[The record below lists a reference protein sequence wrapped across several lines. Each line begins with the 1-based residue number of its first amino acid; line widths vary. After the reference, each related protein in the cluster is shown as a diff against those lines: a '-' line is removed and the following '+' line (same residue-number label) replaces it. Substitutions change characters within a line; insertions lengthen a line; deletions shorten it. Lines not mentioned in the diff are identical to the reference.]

1 MNTEQIKQM
10 EKLTKI
16 KAADRECVATS
27 CDAAKAENNRRFLRG
42 DPKAT
47 AEYIFPNQQE
57 DAAGIVNEYLHN
69 KRRVGAVVKRTKV
82 GADGLMIEVAR
93 QMTTHPDDEFVVN
106 PANVRFITGMS
117 NASWE
122 KDMKDKAPSCFKN
135 NIFHHGQLKHAELRG
150 LRDSLIIIDELD
162 TGDKDYQVLHKTL
175 LEAGVLNVTYMNEHN
190 IRFLFISAT
199 MVKELYELYCWG
211 EMYFMHKMTIP
222 ETYVGHMDFLELGII
237 QEFYPLTTAA
247 SALKWVQEDILD
259 IYGDDFRIHI
269 VRANLKTSCVIQAA
283 CIRKDIE
290 CRNHTS
296 SDKIEEDVLREIFE
310 GNLTKHIVLI
320 VKGFYRR
327 ANLIPNDWKMRIGA
341 VHELHTKTVD
351 NNVQIQGL
359 PGRMTGYWRSAIEGG
374 HRTGPYRT
382 SVLAVQQYEAVY
394 NDPFGQN
401 SYNAQGFKKNHGKVT
416 TCTSVF
422 VNPKNIVG
430 LVAGPKPNCGQDE
443 EGEPKKTVPIVLSM
457 PLTELE
463 RIHKLKSAHKQVA
476 LSIIL
481 KQYLQSVGKDAL
493 AGRIDGFDVGQIT
506 RPLTEGSRKRS
517 IDDPVR
523 AAQQNKCYTI
533 NVADKI
539 QDSWQAVLDDRGLQV
554 IFMIYC
560 SP

>member
-1 MNTEQIKQM
+1 MNTEQTEQQY
-10 EKLTKI
+10 KI

-27 CDAAKAENNRRFLRG
+27 CDAAKAENKRRFLRG
-42 DPKAT
+42 DKKAT

-57 DAAGIVNEYLHN
+57 DAAGIVNEYFHN
-69 KRRVGAVVKRTKV
+69 NRRVVSITKRTKV

-106 PANVRFITGMS
+106 PANVRIITGMS
-117 NASWE
+117 NATWE
-122 KDMKDKAPSCFKN
+122 KDMKDKAPSCFKS

-162 TGDKDYQVLHKTL
+162 TGDKECQVLHKTL
-175 LEAGVLNVTYMNEHN
+175 LDAGVLNVAYMNEHN
-190 IRFLFISAT
+190 IRFMFISAT
-199 MVKELYELYCWG
+199 MVKELYELYRWG
-211 EMYFMHKMTIP
+211 ELHYLYTMTIP
-222 ETYVGHMDFLELGII
+222 ETYIGHTDFLTLGII
-237 QEFYPLTTAA
+237 QEFYPLTTVA
-247 SALKWVQEDILD
+247 SALKWIQEDILD
-259 IYGDDFRIHI
+259 NYKDDFRIHI
-269 VRANLKTSCVIQAA
+269 VRANLKTSCIIQNA

-290 CRNHTS
+290 CKNHTS
-296 SDKIEEDVLREIFE
+296 SDKIEEEVLREIFE

-359 PGRMTGYWRSAIEGG
+359 AGRMTGYWKPAIEAG

-401 SYNAQGFKKNHGKVT
+401 SYNALGFKKNHGKVT
-416 TCTSVF
+416 TCTPVF
-422 VNPKNIVG
+422 VTPRNITG
-430 LVAGPKPNCGQDE
+430 LVAGPKPDCGQDDE
-443 EGEPKKTVPIVLSM
+443 DEPKKTVPIVLPM
-457 PLTELE
+457 QLVEIE
-463 RIHKLKSAHKQVA
+463 RIHKLKTTHKRLA
-476 LSIIL
+476 LSVIL
-481 KQYLQSVGKDAL
+481 KQYLHFVGKDAL
-493 AGRIDGFDVGQIT
+493 VDRIDGFEVGQIT

-517 IDDPVR
+517 VDDPVR

-539 QDSWQAVLDDRGLQV
+539 QDSWQAILDDRGLQV